1 MTSVGK
7 LAVRLIGAL
16 ILWSAVGASGQ
27 QPSNVAVVTPSDTGG
42 ASASAAPHLPA
53 DMPPNPP
60 KVTCD
65 GDKLTISA
73 QNSTMGAVLNAIHA
87 CTGAEIDVPAD
98 VRGERLFAEL
108 GPGPLRSVLA
118 DFLSSTDFDYVIKA
132 SPSDPQKVQMV
143 LLNPRIIDSAGEVK
157 TVADSGTNTTANRR
171 GWQKARENYM
181 KSFTAAR
188 DDSNQE
194 ADTASSAPAE
204 AAAPAA
210 SPAPVE
216 AAAPAASP
224 APVEAT
230 APAAGPAPADATA
243 HAASPAPA
251 DATAHAA
258 SPAPADATA
267 HAASPA
273 PVEATTPV
281 ASSAPLG
288 AEPANPATAAPPS
301 SPAPETLPVPS
312 PPSDPI
318 ASSSTGSDTTA
329 SQDDKTQQMIS
340 NMQRMFEQRKQMMQQ
355 QQQQTSAPPQ

>member
-1 MTSVGK
+1 MTGVGK
-7 LAVRLIGAL
+7 LAARLIGAV

-27 QPSNVAVVTPSDTGG
+27 QPSNVAVVTPSDTSG

-143 LLNPRIIDSAGEVK
+143 LLNPRVIDSAGEVK

-230 APAAGPAPADATA
+230 APAA
-243 HAASPAPA
+243 SPAPA
-251 DATAHAA
+251 DATAPAA
-258 SPAPADATA
+258 SAAPVDAAAPA
-267 HAASPA
+267 
-273 PVEATTPV
+273 

-288 AEPANPATAAPPS
+288 AEPTNPATAAPPS

>member
-1 MTSVGK
+1 MTGVGK
-7 LAVRLIGAL
+7 LAARLIGAV

-27 QPSNVAVVTPSDTGG
+27 QPSNVAVGTGSDTSG
-42 ASASAAPHLPA
+42 ASASAAPRLPA

-65 GDKLTISA
+65 ADKLTISA
-73 QNSTMGAVLNAIHA
+73 QNSTLGAVLNAIHA
-87 CTGAEIDVPAD
+87 CTGAQIDVPAD

-224 APVEAT
+224 APADAT
-230 APAAGPAPADATA
+230 APAASPAPVDATA

-251 DATAHAA
+251 DATAPAA
-258 SPAPADATA
+258 SAAPVDAAAPA
-267 HAASPA
+267 
-273 PVEATTPV
+273 
-281 ASSAPLG
+281 ASSAPPG
-288 AEPANPATAAPPS
+288 AEPTNPATAAPPS

-355 QQQQTSAPPQ
+355 QQTSAPPQ

>member
-1 MTSVGK
+1 MTGVGK
-7 LAVRLIGAL
+7 LAARLIGAV

-27 QPSNVAVVTPSDTGG
+27 QPSNVAVVTPSDTSG

-204 AAAPAA
+204 AAAPA

-224 APVEAT
+224 APVEAA
-230 APAAGPAPADATA
+230 APAASPASADATA

-251 DATAHAA
+251 DATARAA

-267 HAASPA
+267 PAASAA
-273 PVEATTPV
+273 PVDAAAPA
-281 ASSAPLG
+281 ASSAPPG
-288 AEPANPATAAPPS
+288 AEPRNPATAAPPS

-312 PPSDPI
+312 PASDPI
-318 ASSSTGSDTTA
+318 ASTSTGSDTTP

-355 QQQQTSAPPQ
+355 QQQTSAPPQ

>member
-1 MTSVGK
+1 MTGAGK
-7 LAVRLIGAL
+7 LAARLIGAV
-16 ILWSAVGASGQ
+16 ILWSGVGASGQ
-27 QPSNVAVVTPSDTGG
+27 QPSNVAVVAPSDTSG
-42 ASASAAPHLPA
+42 ASASAAPRLPA

-73 QNSTMGAVLNAIHA
+73 QNSTLGAVLNAIRG

-98 VRGERLFAEL
+98 ARGERLFAEL
-108 GPGPLRSVLA
+108 GPGPLRTVLA

-143 LLNPRIIDSAGEVK
+143 LLNPRTSDTAGEVA
-157 TVADSGTNTTANRR
+157 TVADGSTNSTANRR

-204 AAAPAA
+204 AAAPTSSPGPVEAAAPAA

-224 APVEAT
+224 APVGAAPAASAAPVEAT
-230 APAAGPAPADATA
+230 APAA
-243 HAASPAPA
+243 
-251 DATAHAA
+251 
-258 SPAPADATA
+258 
-267 HAASPA
+267 
-273 PVEATTPV
+273 
-281 ASSAPLG
+281 SSVPLG
-288 AEPANPATAAPPS
+288 AEPTNPRTAAAPS

-312 PPSDPI
+312 PASDPI
-318 ASSSTGSDTTA
+318 ASASTGSDTTS
-329 SQDDKTQQMIS
+329 SQDNKTQQMIG

-355 QQQQTSAPPQ
+355 QTSAPPQ

>member
-1 MTSVGK
+1 MTGVGK
-7 LAVRLIGAL
+7 LAARLIGAV

-27 QPSNVAVVTPSDTGG
+27 QPSNVAVVTPSDTSG

-143 LLNPRIIDSAGEVK
+143 LLNPRIIDSVGEVK
-157 TVADSGTNTTANRR
+157 TVADSGANTTANRR

-230 APAAGPAPADATA
+230 APAA
-243 HAASPAPA
+243 
-251 DATAHAA
+251 

-273 PVEATTPV
+273 PVGASAPA

-288 AEPANPATAAPPS
+288 AEPTNPATAAPPS
-301 SPAPETLPVPS
+301 SPAQETLPVPS

-329 SQDDKTQQMIS
+329 NQDDKTQQMIS